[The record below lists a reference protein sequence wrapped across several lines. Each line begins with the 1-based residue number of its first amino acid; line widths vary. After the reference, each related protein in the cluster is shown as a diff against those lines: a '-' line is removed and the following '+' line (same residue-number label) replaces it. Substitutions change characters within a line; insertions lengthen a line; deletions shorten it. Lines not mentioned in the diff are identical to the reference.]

1 MTGHTNLA
9 PVTNE
14 TVLDAYD
21 QLTLA
26 REVFDWMEALSGA
39 ICASLDNGHTDRAN
53 RLAGVAQYLS
63 GRYVQHFE
71 EEAGALISVARKGAA
86 A

>member
-1 MTGHTNLA
+1 MNAQANVA
-9 PVTNE
+9 PSTNE
-14 TVLDAYD
+14 AVLDAYD

-26 REVFDWMEALSGA
+26 REVCDWMEALSGA

-71 EEAGALISVARKGAA
+71 EEAGALIRAAEKVAVA
-86 A
+86 